1 MEHRK
6 VSVMTRK
13 YQPGNAECI
22 HKTALGLF
30 RSGVIDEKRMKEFD
44 DMCLEPESKSESKKV
59 SSKQVSGLS
68 TRRVS
73 AGKAKSK
80 IRAVA

>member
-1 MEHRK
+1 MAKK
-6 VSVMTRK
+6 VNIMSTKKRK

-59 SSKQVSGLS
+59 SGVS
-68 TRRVS
+68 TRRI
-73 AGKAKSK
+73 AGVKSK
-80 IRAVA
+80 IKAVA